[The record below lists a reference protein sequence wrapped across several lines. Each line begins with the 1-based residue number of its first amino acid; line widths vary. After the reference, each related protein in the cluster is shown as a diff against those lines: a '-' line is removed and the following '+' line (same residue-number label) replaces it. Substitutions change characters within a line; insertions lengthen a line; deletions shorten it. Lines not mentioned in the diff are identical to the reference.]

1 MKLIFIF
8 ILAFEVLFLNA
19 QEKNNFIIKPSKFDS
34 ITRRTVIGFLPDS
47 IKSNLH
53 LKNGLSFSSYFISTF
68 SINPLQDYW
77 YRYKSGEISKDEF
90 LAYYKSRSRTYPGV
104 DTIYYPI
111 EKLNHE
117 LRIATVLDSSKLFL
131 IVDKNNNNDLTD
143 DQPTFICDMNSKFLK
158 DTILNIEVENI
169 EVFNKYGKSINQSFP
184 FSIRLNFPKK
194 EQDTVSLK
202 KIQQKF
208 PWIEFVNI
216 TYKSSHLSIKNKK
229 YKILF
234 ETTPLINSFDRF
246 TSALYIFN
254 ESDTIN
260 NKTQFNKIFQGLE
273 FKNGDSIMIDNLFFK
288 YSDNYASEGTLSLSE
303 ISGDNIKGY
312 NPGFYLKRFTGT
324 QIFNSKTF
332 SSTDLTGKY
341 IFIDFWGTWCEP
353 CIKLF
358 PSLKN
363 IVQKL
368 KTKYGNQFEFVSILY
383 DKKENIE
390 KAKSLIKDLDIEG
403 TYVLDPRGESVK
415 NSIIKIL
422 SVECYP
428 TSIVVD
434 PKGKIVIRG
443 CGEEVLKEIKNKF
456 KLE

>member
-1 MKLIFIF
+1 M
-8 ILAFEVLFLNA
+8 
-19 QEKNNFIIKPSKFDS
+19 
-34 ITRRTVIGFLPDS
+34 
-47 IKSNLH
+47 
-53 LKNGLSFSSYFISTF
+53 
-68 SINPLQDYW
+68 
-77 YRYKSGEISKDEF
+77 
-90 LAYYKSRSRTYPGV
+90 
-104 DTIYYPI
+104 
-111 EKLNHE
+111 
-117 LRIATVLDSSKLFL
+117 
-131 IVDKNNNNDLTD
+131 
-143 DQPTFICDMNSKFLK
+143 
-158 DTILNIEVENI
+158 
-169 EVFNKYGKSINQSFP
+169 
-184 FSIRLNFPKK
+184 
-194 EQDTVSLK
+194 
-202 KIQQKF
+202 
-208 PWIEFVNI
+208 
-216 TYKSSHLSIKNKK
+216 
-229 YKILF
+229 
-234 ETTPLINSFDRF
+234 
-246 TSALYIFN
+246 
-254 ESDTIN
+254 
-260 NKTQFNKIFQGLE
+260 
-273 FKNGDSIMIDNLFFK
+273 
-288 YSDNYASEGTLSLSE
+288 
-303 ISGDNIKGY
+303 
-312 NPGFYLKRFTGT
+312 
-324 QIFNSKTF
+324 
-332 SSTDLTGKY
+332 TGKY

>member
-1 MKLIFIF
+1 
-8 ILAFEVLFLNA
+8 
-19 QEKNNFIIKPSKFDS
+19 
-34 ITRRTVIGFLPDS
+34 
-47 IKSNLH
+47 
-53 LKNGLSFSSYFISTF
+53 
-68 SINPLQDYW
+68 
-77 YRYKSGEISKDEF
+77 
-90 LAYYKSRSRTYPGV
+90 
-104 DTIYYPI
+104 
-111 EKLNHE
+111 
-117 LRIATVLDSSKLFL
+117 
-131 IVDKNNNNDLTD
+131 
-143 DQPTFICDMNSKFLK
+143 MNSKFLK